1 MRTKLV
7 LGLFALSSLAF
18 PLLAHAQHAAAAAP
32 PAGHAAPPATA
43 PHPSSSAKPASHST
57 AAHHSTSATS
67 AAAPHS
73 ANSKSRLLNF
83 DDLGSAPLG
92 PHFVGPVS
100 PGGFIN
106 PLSATNGQ
114 LDQQRRSRN
123 SNGVI
128 FFGGGYGYDYSGQD
142 YQDSDQAQDPQ
153 ARADDQSGGQSGGQQ
168 SGGQQSGGQQQPQYI
183 FVQQVPDPRGRGK
196 QSAAD
201 QSPDEAQP
209 ASAAEREP
217 APPLPDVGSFTLVT
231 RQGNMLDAVAFT
243 RSSDRLVYITPD
255 GGRRTLAFRDLD
267 VNETQRLNAER
278 GTPITIPPADDAP
291 PAKPKTKASSEIT
304 N

>member
-32 PAGHAAPPATA
+32 PPAVHAAAPPPAG
-43 PHPSSSAKPASHST
+43 PHSVSTVKSAAHSS
-57 AAHHSTSATS
+57 AAHHATS
-67 AAAPHS
+67 APGSGVAHPAS
-73 ANSKSRLLNF
+73 SKSRPFNF
-83 DDLGSAPLG
+83 DDIGSAPLG

-100 PGGFIN
+100 PGGFVN
-106 PLSATNGQ
+106 PLAATNGE
-114 LDQQRRSRN
+114 LNQQRRSRN
-123 SNGVI
+123 SNGII

-142 YQDSDQAQDPQ
+142 YQDPDQAQDPSQ
-153 ARADDQSGGQSGGQQ
+153 ARADDQQ

-183 FVQQVPDPRGRGK
+183 FVQQVPDPHGRGK

-201 QSPDEAQP
+201 QSPDDAQP
-209 ASAAEREP
+209 ATTAGP
-217 APPLPDVGSFTLVT
+217 TVPLPDVGSFTLVT

-278 GTPITIPPADDAP
+278 GTPITIPTADDATP
-291 PAKPKTKASSEIT
+291 PAKSTKPSSEMT